1 MSARQNKKRRG
12 NLNRARTL
20 TTQDIPDLQQSSFN
34 LTQTIAVAAPLTS
47 PFPIVSSPGN
57 PAPTNGTHTPSSPS
71 PFPPSRRR
79 LRLRRRPPLPLQRP
93 PHSGSDH
100 DSYAVRASPRMQHPQ
115 QAQFI
120 PDPALPRGQG
130 DLEALERLKET
141 IKSNQHEIFR
151 ATPRLDVL
159 ASIYQGPLGPLLPPP
174 SLSVPPHPEQMQSNP
189 TEKAAAAPTSSGG
202 NFETVSSSG
211 FSSDVRHAHAH
222 PPVQGVPLAG
232 GGPRPGISG
241 NNMVPPSPRD
251 QTLNPSN
258 GRAPVT
264 PSRRFFRS
272 PSVEH
277 ATDVN
282 GGSTAHSGPNIL
294 PPSRPTSDSTFAP
307 REQPSPRGDPSNAQR
322 ISQQQHQMLASP
334 ERRRPGAD
342 NDRTGRAPPLPPPA
356 YPSEHNRERPPPP
369 SREVPRPYDR
379 ERDWVREQQH
389 EIERTHERER
399 RWSLS
404 DQRRLDFDRRPL
416 DDRRPPNYD
425 RRPPH
430 LDDKRPPGYVDRR
443 PLDDRRF
450 PPDYDRRP
458 LSEESRF
465 GIAPSQDLPPQ
476 GPHIANGNANGNERR
491 LSVSQAM
498 KTSGPA
504 AAPLASSSATPS
516 STAGTA
522 AHALTPAPMD
532 SAADRDVAGD
542 HRPISVHSSPAPM
555 SVDGQRNS
563 SARFVAPV
571 DERSSSQVASS
582 QDRVSGTQPQLVSRA
597 EPTRPGVF
605 LSEGRHVRLPENT
618 GIATPAQ
625 SVVDDVLHA
634 RVSEPPH
641 PERFS
646 ISAAPV
652 AAAGAPATDDR
663 SRPVSAAPSS
673 HALSVGRDE
682 PRLQPPPPPRASSPS
697 GVPSAHPPL
706 SVRTREPSRE
716 RQPPT
721 FRPSYFRSE
730 FSRPPEDDRRL
741 DVHPLP
747 PPPPPPGPGDNFRR
761 YDERS
766 RWSPPPY
773 ADRRGGY
780 REYYDRDRDRERE
793 RERAYWDSNKDYRP
807 PPPRDRDRPHPPQ
820 SQPPHWDR
828 GRTRY
833 SEPSYASGS
842 GASGN
847 GASGGIADRRFSDD
861 RDRDRD
867 RWYPPPASTFD
878 VPPSARRP
886 FDAFLPR
893 GPGPGPRPRSPGSP
907 PPPKRARGDDG
918 YAIPMSI
925 GPGQGPPPPL
935 PPPPSAAGAGVAG
948 IAATAP
954 IPVPGAGEYDDYVH
968 QQSVSI
974 PVPIPILRAASRS
987 PPRYGHGHAH
997 AHGRPPMHM
1006 EPYGSSYGPY
1016 ERDSGG
1022 RGPPGAAY
1030 AREGPR

>member
-20 TTQDIPDLQQSSFN
+20 TIQDIPDLQR
-34 LTQTIAVAAPLTS
+34 
-47 PFPIVSSPGN
+47 
-57 PAPTNGTHTPSSPS
+57 
-71 PFPPSRRR
+71 RRR

-93 PHSGSDH
+93 PHPGSDH
-100 DSYAVRASPRMQHPQ
+100 DSYPPRAPLRMQHPQ
-115 QAQFI
+115 QAHFV

-141 IKSNQHEIFR
+141 IKNNQHEIFR

-159 ASIYQGPLGPLLPPP
+159 ASLYQGPLGSLLPPS
-174 SLSVPPHPEQMQSNP
+174 SLSVPPHPEQMQNNP
-189 TEKAAAAPTSSGG
+189 AEKAAAVTTSSGG
-202 NFETVSSSG
+202 SFETVSSSG
-211 FSSDVRHAHAH
+211 FPGDARHAHAH
-222 PPVQGVPLAG
+222 AHALVQGVPLAS
-232 GGPRPGISG
+232 GGPRQGISS
-241 NNMVPPSPRD
+241 NMVRVFPPSPRD
-251 QTLNPSN
+251 QTRNPSN

-264 PSRRFFRS
+264 PSRHSFRS

-282 GGSTAHSGPNIL
+282 GTHSGPNPL
-294 PPSRPTSDSTFAP
+294 PPSRTTADSTFAP
-307 REQPSPRGDPSNAQR
+307 REQPSPGNAQR
-322 ISQQQHQMLASP
+322 ISQQQHQMLTSP

-342 NDRTGRAPPLPPPA
+342 NDQRPP
-356 YPSEHNRERPPPP
+356 PPPP

-389 EIERTHERER
+389 EVERTHERER

-404 DQRRLDFDRRPL
+404 DQRRLEFDRRAL

-430 LDDKRPPGYVDRR
+430 LDDKRPLGYVDRR
-443 PLDDRRF
+443 PPDDRRF

-465 GIAPSQDLPPQ
+465 GIAPSQDLPSQ
-476 GPHIANGNANGNERR
+476 GPHIANGNGNGNERR
-491 LSVSQAM
+491 LSISQAM
-498 KTSGPA
+498 KTGGPA
-504 AAPLASSSATPS
+504 AAPLTSSSATPS

-522 AHALTPAPMD
+522 AHAMTPVPMD

-542 HRPISVHSSPAPM
+542 HRPISVNSSPAPM

-563 SARFVAPV
+563 NARFVAPI
-571 DERSSSQVASS
+571 DERLSSQVASS
-582 QDRVSGTQPQLVSRA
+582 QDRVSVTQPQLVPRA
-597 EPTRPGVF
+597 DPTRSGVL
-605 LSEGRHVRLPENT
+605 LSEGRPVRLLEST
-618 GIATPAQ
+618 SIATPAQ
-625 SVVDDVLHA
+625 SAVDNVPHA

-652 AAAGAPATDDR
+652 TAAGAPATDDR
-663 SRPVSAAPSS
+663 SRPVSVAPSS

-697 GVPSAHPPL
+697 GVPSAHPSLPP
-706 SVRTREPSRE
+706 RAREPSRE

-747 PPPPPPGPGDNFRR
+747 PPPPPPGPGDSFRR

-780 REYYDRDRDRERE
+780 REYYDRDRERE
-793 RERAYWDSNKDYRP
+793 RERAYWDSSKDYRP
-807 PPPRDRDRPHPPQ
+807 PPPRDRDRAHPPQ
-820 SQPPHWDR
+820 SQPPQWDR

-833 SEPSYASGS
+833 SEPSYAGGS
-842 GASGN
+842 GNASG
-847 GASGGIADRRFSDD
+847 APADRRFSDE

-867 RWYPPPASTFD
+867 NRWYPPPASTFD
-878 VPPSARRP
+878 VPPPSARRP

-907 PPPKRARGDDG
+907 PPLKRARGDDG
-918 YAIPMSI
+918 YAIPMSVV
-925 GPGQGPPPPL
+925 PGQGPPPPPSL
-935 PPPPSAAGAGVAG
+935 PPSVAAAAAGVAG
-948 IAATAP
+948 MAAAAVP
-954 IPVPGAGEYDDYVH
+954 SQVPGPGEYDDYAH
-968 QQSVSI
+968 QQQVQI
-974 PVPIPILRAASRS
+974 PVPIPILRPASRS
-987 PPRYGHGHAH
+987 PPRYGH
-997 AHGRPPMHM
+997 AHGRPMHM
-1006 EPYGSSYGPY
+1006 EPYGSSYGAY
-1016 ERDSGG
+1016 EREGGG

>member
-12 NLNRARTL
+12 NLNR
-20 TTQDIPDLQQSSFN
+20 SSFN

-47 PFPIVSSPGN
+47 PFPVASSPAN
-57 PAPTNGTHTPSSPS
+57 PAPTNGPHTPSSPS

-79 LRLRRRPPLPLQRP
+79 FRLRRRPPLPLQRP

-100 DSYAVRASPRMQHPQ
+100 DSYAPRAPPRMQHPQ
-115 QAQFI
+115 QAHFV

-141 IKSNQHEIFR
+141 IKNNQHEIFR
-151 ATPRLDVL
+151 ATPTARR
-159 ASIYQGPLGPLLPPP
+159 PLGSLLPPS

-189 TEKAAAAPTSSGG
+189 AEKAAAGITSSGG
-202 NFETVSSSG
+202 SFETVSSSG
-211 FSSDVRHAHAH
+211 FPGDARHAPAHAS
-222 PPVQGVPLAG
+222 VQGVPLAS

-241 NNMVPPSPRD
+241 NMVPPSPRD
-251 QTLNPSN
+251 QTRHPSN

-264 PSRRFFRS
+264 PSRHSFRS
-272 PSVEH
+272 PSVDH

-282 GGSTAHSGPNIL
+282 GAHSGPNSL
-294 PPSRPTSDSTFAP
+294 PPSRTTADSTSAP
-307 REQPSPRGDPSNAQR
+307 REQPSPGNAQR
-322 ISQQQHQMLASP
+322 ISQQQHQT
-334 ERRRPGAD
+334 RP
-342 NDRTGRAPPLPPPA
+342 PPL
-356 YPSEHNRERPPPP
+356 PP

-389 EIERTHERER
+389 EVERTHERER

-404 DQRRLDFDRRPL
+404 DQRRLEFDRRPL

-430 LDDKRPPGYVDRR
+430 LDDKRPLGYVDRR

-465 GIAPSQDLPPQ
+465 GIAPSQDPPSQ
-476 GPHIANGNANGNERR
+476 GPHIANGNGNGNERR
-491 LSVSQAM
+491 LSVSQTM
-498 KTSGPA
+498 KTGGPA
-504 AAPLASSSATPS
+504 AAPLASSTTPS

-522 AHALTPAPMD
+522 AHAMTPAPVD

-542 HRPISVHSSPAPM
+542 HRPISVHSSPVPI

-563 SARFVAPV
+563 NARFVMPV

-582 QDRVSGTQPQLVSRA
+582 QDRVSVTQAQLVPRVD
-597 EPTRPGVF
+597 PIRPG
-605 LSEGRHVRLPENT
+605 LPENT
-618 GIATPAQ
+618 GIATPAH
-625 SVVDDVLHA
+625 SVVDNVPHA
-634 RVSEPPH
+634 HASEPPH

-652 AAAGAPATDDR
+652 TAAGAPATDDR
-663 SRPVSAAPSS
+663 SRPVSVAPSS

-697 GVPSAHPPL
+697 GVPSAHPSL
-706 SVRTREPSRE
+706 SLRAREPSRE

-721 FRPSYFRSE
+721 FRPPYFRSE

-747 PPPPPPGPGDNFRR
+747 PPPPPPGPGDSFRR

-773 ADRRGGY
+773 ADRRAGY
-780 REYYDRDRDRERE
+780 REYYDRDRERD
-793 RERAYWDSNKDYRP
+793 RAYWDSSKDYRP

-842 GASGN
+842 GG
-847 GASGGIADRRFSDD
+847 GASGGPADRRFSD
-861 RDRDRD
+861 DRDRD

-907 PPPKRARGDDG
+907 PPLKRARGDDG
-918 YAIPMSI
+918 YAIPMSV
-925 GPGQGPPPPL
+925 PPPPQSL
-935 PPPPSAAGAGVAG
+935 PPSIAAAAGVTGM
-948 IAATAP
+948 AATAP
-954 IPVPGAGEYDDYVH
+954 SPVSGPGEYDDYAH
-968 QQSVSI
+968 QQPVQI

-987 PPRYGHGHAH
+987 PPRYGHGHPH
-997 AHGRPPMHM
+997 PHGRPMHM
-1006 EPYGSSYGPY
+1006 EPYGGQYAAY
-1016 ERDSGG
+1016 EREGGG

-1030 AREGPR
+1030 AREGP

>member
-20 TTQDIPDLQQSSFN
+20 TIQDIPDLQQSTFN
-34 LTQTIAVAAPLTS
+34 LAQTIAVAAPLTS
-47 PFPIVSSPGN
+47 PFPVASSPGN
-57 PAPTNGTHTPSSPS
+57 PAPTNGPHTPSSPS
-71 PFPPSRRR
+71 SFPPSRRR

-100 DSYAVRASPRMQHPQ
+100 DSYPLPAPLRMQHPQ
-115 QAQFI
+115 QAHFV

-159 ASIYQGPLGPLLPPP
+159 ASLYQGSLGSLLPPS

-189 TEKAAAAPTSSGG
+189 AEKAAAATTSSGG
-202 NFETVSSSG
+202 SFETVSSSG
-211 FSSDVRHAHAH
+211 FSGDARHAHAH
-222 PPVQGVPLAG
+222 AHAPVQGVPLAS
-232 GGPRPGISG
+232 GGPHPGISG
-241 NNMVPPSPRD
+241 NMVPPSPRD
-251 QTLNPSN
+251 QSRNPSN
-258 GRAPVT
+258 GRAPMT
-264 PSRRFFRS
+264 PSRHSFRS

-277 ATDVN
+277 STDVN
-282 GGSTAHSGPNIL
+282 GAHSGPNPL
-294 PPSRPTSDSTFAP
+294 PPSRTTADSTFAP
-307 REQPSPRGDPSNAQR
+307 REQPSPGKSQR
-322 ISQQQHQMLASP
+322 ISQQQHQMLTSP
-334 ERRRPGAD
+334 EGRRPGAD
-342 NDRTGRAPPLPPPA
+342 NDRTARAPPLPPPA
-356 YPSEHNRERPPPP
+356 YPSEHNRERPPLPPP

-389 EIERTHERER
+389 EVERTHERER

-404 DQRRLDFDRRPL
+404 DQRRLEFDRRPL

-430 LDDKRPPGYVDRR
+430 LDDKRPLGYVDRR

-465 GIAPSQDLPPQ
+465 GIAPSQDLPSQ
-476 GPHIANGNANGNERR
+476 GPHIANGNGNGNERR

-498 KTSGPA
+498 KTGGPA
-504 AAPLASSSATPS
+504 AAPLTSSSATPS

-522 AHALTPAPMD
+522 AHAMTPAPMD

-542 HRPISVHSSPAPM
+542 HRPISVRSSPAPM

-563 SARFVAPV
+563 NARFVAPI
-571 DERSSSQVASS
+571 DERPSSQVASS
-582 QDRVSGTQPQLVSRA
+582 QDRVSVTQPQLVPRA
-597 EPTRPGVF
+597 DPTRPGVL
-605 LSEGRHVRLPENT
+605 LSEGRPIRLPENT
-618 GIATPAQ
+618 GIATPAR
-625 SVVDDVLHA
+625 SAVDNVPHA

-652 AAAGAPATDDR
+652 TAAGAPATDDR
-663 SRPVSAAPSS
+663 SRPVSVAPSS

-697 GVPSAHPPL
+697 GVPSAHPSLPL
-706 SVRTREPSRE
+706 RAREPSRE

-747 PPPPPPGPGDNFRR
+747 PPPPGPGDSFRR

-780 REYYDRDRDRERE
+780 REYYDRDRERERE
-793 RERAYWDSNKDYRP
+793 RERAYWDSSKDYRP
-807 PPPRDRDRPHPPQ
+807 PPPRDRDRAHPPQ

-842 GASGN
+842 G
-847 GASGGIADRRFSDD
+847 GASGGPADRRFSDE

-878 VPPSARRP
+878 VPPAARRP

-893 GPGPGPRPRSPGSP
+893 GPGPGPRPRSPGLP
-907 PPPKRARGDDG
+907 PPLKRARGDDG
-918 YAIPMSI
+918 YAIPMSVV
-925 GPGQGPPPPL
+925 PSQGPPPPPSL
-935 PPPPSAAGAGVAG
+935 PPSVAAAGVAG
-948 IAATAP
+948 MAAAAVPST
-954 IPVPGAGEYDDYVH
+954 VPGPGEYDDYAH
-968 QQSVSI
+968 QQQVQI
-974 PVPIPILRAASRS
+974 PVPIPILRPASRS
-987 PPRYGHGHAH
+987 PPRYGH
-997 AHGRPPMHM
+997 AHGRPMHM
-1006 EPYGSSYGPY
+1006 EPYGSSYGAY
-1016 ERDSGG
+1016 EREGGG